1 MDIVKD
7 FNELRGWFCYNL
19 SYSDGSD
26 GIEQFWFKD
35 FYEFRYYSNKY
46 FFKKLKEEYEHQ
58 IRDVNSIFPFNLL
71 QDIMEDCEY
80 QYEFSTMT
88 VKRVMQER
96 LSERENKVLEL
107 RYGRNYTLE
116 DTGKELGVTR
126 ERIRQVEA
134 KAIRKLRHPTILRS
148 MSVVPYDKY
157 QSLLYE
163 NEIMKK
169 CLEDNQNENL
179 KSLGSG
185 EITLEKLDIYSKP
198 IEYLEISIR
207 TFNCLRRKG
216 IRTVKDIVDYA
227 EEHNGNLGEIR
238 NLGRKSVLEID
249 GKLKMFGIDTK
260 INV

>member
-1 MDIVKD
+1 MSQTEYQ
-7 FNELRGWFCYNL
+7 NGYN
-19 SYSDGSD
+19 
-26 GIEQFWFKD
+26 QAKK
-35 FYEFRYYSNKY
+35 KY
-46 FFKKLKEEYEHQ
+46 MAEIKKLKEEYEHQ

-71 QDIMEDCEY
+71 QDIMEDYEY

-107 RYGRNYTLE
+107 RYGRNFTLE
-116 DTGKELGVTR
+116 DIGKEFGVTR

-134 KAIRKLRHPTILRS
+134 KAIRKLRHPTTLRS

-169 CLEDNQNENL
+169 SLEDNQKVIDEQNENF
-179 KSLGSG
+179 KSLGIG
-185 EITLEKLDIYSKP
+185 EITLEKNDIYSKP
-198 IEYLEISIR
+198 IEYLELSVR
-207 TFNCLRRKG
+207 SFNCLRRKG

-227 EEHNGNLGEIR
+227 KEHNGNLGEIR
-238 NLGRKSVLEID
+238 NLGRKSAFEID
-249 GKLKMFGIDTK
+249 SKLTMLGIDAK